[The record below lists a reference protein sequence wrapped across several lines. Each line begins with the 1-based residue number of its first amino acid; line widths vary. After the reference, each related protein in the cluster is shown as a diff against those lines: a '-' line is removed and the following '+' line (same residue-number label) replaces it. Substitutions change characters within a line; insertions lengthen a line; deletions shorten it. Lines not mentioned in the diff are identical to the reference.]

1 MAECE
6 YCGRDLPGFES
17 VCRQCY
23 AANYSRLTKPEAAAY
38 QRRWVFVLIAKIAVS
53 IALLAIIW
61 SLSSTAVLIT
71 ILALAIAADMAIVFR
86 YETSHRE
93 SRLARLAKT
102 MGVTVFV
109 GLLCLLRPW
118 IGRYSVQDLLQ
129 RCCFVAC
136 TLGFW
141 MVTDRIFLPERE
153 PLF

>member
-53 IALLAIIW
+53 IALLVIIC
-61 SLSSTAVLIT
+61 SLSSTAVLGR
-71 ILALAIAADMAIVFR
+71 ILVLAIAADTAFIFR
-86 YETSHRE
+86 YETTHRDG
-93 SRLARLAKT
+93 RTARLATT

-118 IGRYSVQDLLQ
+118 IGRYSVQDLL
-129 RCCFVAC
+129 
-136 TLGFW
+136 
-141 MVTDRIFLPERE
+141 
-153 PLF
+153 